1 MRIKLLLT
9 FSLLLVFRVLCY
21 GTGPGRRGVTHRS
34 WSNTFVGASIGLG
47 TPVSSFAKTDTT
59 DAAGYAKPGIHLNIC
74 GGVKLMPYFGL
85 MAMVGGSLNGFNVD
99 KYSNHIIL
107 DSSASNPTYTAK
119 PYILSQFLFGPF
131 IYFSDGQ
138 NYNLMLKAMVGLGT
152 VKFPVIEQSIT
163 TPTTSQTTTVET
175 PSSKGFTYV
184 VGAGLNY
191 KLTDRIG
198 ILVGLDYYGSTI
210 TYVDRKTTTEAVF
223 QTNPVI
229 TASSLYVDP
238 KKYKLSV
245 GLLNLTAG
253 VTLNF

>member
-1 MRIKLLLT
+1 MFLA
-9 FSLLLVFRVLCY
+9 FGVLCY
-21 GTGPGRRGVTHRS
+21 ATGPGRRGATHRS
-34 WSNTFVGASIGLG
+34 WSNAFVGASIGFG
-47 TPVSSFAKTDTT
+47 MPMSSFAKTDTT
-59 DAAGYAKPGIHLNIC
+59 DAAGYAKPGIHLNIS
-74 GGVKLMPYFGL
+74 GGLKLMPYFGL
-85 MAMVGGSLNGFNVD
+85 MAMIGGSLNGFNVD

-107 DSSASNPTYTAK
+107 DSSASNPVYSAK
-119 PYILSQFLFGPF
+119 PYYLTQFLFGPF

-138 NYNLMLKAMVGLGT
+138 KYNLMIKAMVGLGT

-198 ILVGLDYYGSTI
+198 ILVGLDYYGYTI

-229 TASSLYVDP
+229 TASSLYVDH
-238 KKYKLSV
+238 KKYKQPV
-245 GLLNLTAG
+245 GLLNFTAG
-253 VTLNF
+253 VSLNF